1 MKTCRSR
8 VIVICWALILVGCLT
23 LPSLGQVKLADAV
36 RTADQDWLKVFAA
49 KNLDKSVAFFDEK
62 GAMLASN
69 APIAD
74 SKEAISKLLTGFF
87 ALPDLKISWHVDRA
101 DVARSGDL
109 GYTSGAYEMTFK
121 DATGKPVSDKG
132 KYVTVW
138 KKQKDGTWK
147 VLLDIF
153 NTDLPPTGGI

>member
-1 MKTCRSR
+1 
-8 VIVICWALILVGCLT
+8 
-23 LPSLGQVKLADAV
+23 VKLADAV
-36 RTADQDWLKVFAA
+36 RTADQDFLKVYAA

-62 GAMLASN
+62 GAMLAPN
-69 APIAD
+69 APMAD
-74 SKEAISKLLTGFF
+74 GKEAISKLIAGFF

-109 GYTSGAYEMTFK
+109 GYTSGAYELTFK
-121 DATGKPVSDKG
+121 DATGKPLSDKG

-153 NTDLPPTGGI
+153 NSDLPPTGGI

>member
-1 MKTCRSR
+1 MKICRSA

-23 LPSLGQVKLADAV
+23 IPGLGQVKLAEAV

-49 KNLDKSVAFFDEK
+49 KNIDKSVAFFDEK

-74 SKEAISKLLTGFF
+74 SKEAISTLLTGFF

-121 DATGKPVSDKG
+121 DATGKPLSDKG

-138 KKQKDGTWK
+138 KKQKDGAWK

-153 NTDLPPTGGI
+153 NTDLPPTSGI